1 MKKMTKVFSL
11 ALAASLV
18 VASLTACGGDGAA
31 ETKAE
36 TSSAGETAADGE
48 TTAASADGDV
58 FMIGGIGPV
67 TGSAAS
73 YGNSVKQGAEIA
85 IKEINEAGGVTV
97 GDKTYTLDMVFA
109 DDEATEDKAIQAY
122 NSVMDQG
129 AQAILGCVTSG
140 ACIAITD
147 LTAADYESCGCIS
160 YFQEQKKQGKIR
172 HFGFSFHGTPDCLRR
187 LLETYSWDFVQI
199 QLNYYDWYQGTA
211 KQQYEILRE
220 HDVPVMVMEPVHG
233 GMLASLPED
242 CMELLPK
249 GNGSPAAWALRFA
262 MDLPGIAV
270 VLSGMS
276 DMEQVKE
283 NIITADSGQSL
294 TGAELSQLARIS
306 EKLRK
311 KIAVPCTGCRYCCD
325 NCPQG
330 LDIPSLLSAYNDYR
344 DEAAALG
351 DKNMA
356 VWRLHRLKALE
367 KEKQPAAC
375 IGCGSCTAHCP
386 QGLDIPAYM
395 QEMSALL
402 Q

>member
-1 MKKMTKVFSL
+1 MKYAGFKENIKLSKLGLGAMRLPQTEPGL
-11 ALAASLV
+11 AKPVDEPKARELIDYCMAHGV
-18 VASLTACGGDGAA
+18 NYYDTAYIYHGGKS
-31 ETKAE
+31 ET
-36 TSSAGETAADGE
+36 
-48 TTAASADGDV
+48 
-58 FMIGGIGPV
+58 
-67 TGSAAS
+67 
-73 YGNSVKQGAEIA
+73 
-85 IKEINEAGGVTV
+85 
-97 GDKTYTLDMVFA
+97 
-109 DDEATEDKAIQAY
+109 
-122 NSVMDQG
+122 
-129 AQAILGCVTSG
+129 ILGRALSG
-140 ACIAITD
+140 YPRDSYYVADKFNVQANPDYQFQFQDQLDRLGMEYIDFYLLHGITD

-172 HFGFSFHGTPDCLRR
+172 HFGFSFHGTPDCL
-187 LLETYSWDFVQI
+187 
-199 QLNYYDWYQGTA
+199 
-211 KQQYEILRE
+211 
-220 HDVPVMVMEPVHG
+220 
-233 GMLASLPED
+233 PED

-249 GNGSPAAWALRFA
+249 GNGSPAAWALRFV

-283 NIITADSGQSL
+283 NIATADSEQAL
-294 TGAELSQLARIS
+294 TGAELSQLSLIS

-344 DEAAALG
+344 DEGAALG

-375 IGCGSCTAHCP
+375 VGCGSCTAHCP
-386 QGLDIPAYM
+386 QGLDIPTYM

>member
-1 MKKMTKVFSL
+1 MKYAEFKENFKLSKLGLGAMRLPQTEPGL
-11 ALAASLV
+11 AKPVDEPKARELIDYCMAHGV
-18 VASLTACGGDGAA
+18 NYYDTAYIYHGGKS
-31 ETKAE
+31 ET
-36 TSSAGETAADGE
+36 
-48 TTAASADGDV
+48 
-58 FMIGGIGPV
+58 
-67 TGSAAS
+67 
-73 YGNSVKQGAEIA
+73 
-85 IKEINEAGGVTV
+85 
-97 GDKTYTLDMVFA
+97 
-109 DDEATEDKAIQAY
+109 
-122 NSVMDQG
+122 
-129 AQAILGCVTSG
+129 ILGRALSG
-140 ACIAITD
+140 YPRDSYYVADKFNVQANPDYQFQFQDQLDRLGMEYIDFYLLHGITD

-199 QLNYYDWYQGTA
+199 QLN
-211 KQQYEILRE
+211 
-220 HDVPVMVMEPVHG
+220 VHG

-249 GNGSPAAWALRFA
+249 GNGSPAAWALRFV

-294 TGAELSQLARIS
+294 TGAELSQLSLIS

-395 QEMSALL
+395 KEMSALL